1 MTLSADEGTLY
12 VANADKQI
20 IQSVNLSTYAV
31 TAYAG
36 GAGIAGTTA
45 GTGTAARFNEPF
57 STVNVSGNLYVADTY
72 NQGIRKIDGS
82 QAVTTFAGTLGT
94 VGATD
99 ATGTSALF
107 NYPKGITAVGT
118 DLYVADTSNYLIRKI
133 TSGGMVS
140 AVAGTSG
147 QSGYVDGSGAGVKFG
162 APFGVAANAT
172 YLFVSDSAN
181 NSIRSVLLAAPNT
194 VATVAGSLSATAG
207 STDSTGTTA
216 RFSTPAGIVSD
227 TANSRLYV
235 ADQGNH
241 TIRMIDVSA
250 SPATVTTIA
259 GAAGVYGSTDGNT
272 GTNNGATARFNTP
285 TGLALNAAGTILY
298 VSDQYYTK
306 VRKIVLPASP
316 TAPTSFNVTVTTLTA
331 TF

>member
-1 MTLSADEGTLY
+1 VY
-12 VANADKQI
+12 
-20 IQSVNLSTYAV
+20 
-31 TAYAG
+31 
-36 GAGIAGTTA
+36 GTTA
-45 GTGTAARFNEPF
+45 GTGTAARFYEPF
-57 STVNVSGNLYVADTY
+57 SLVNVSGSLFITDTY

-82 QAVTTFAGTLGT
+82 QVVTTFAGTLGT
-94 VGATD
+94 AGATD

-107 NYPKGITAVGT
+107 NFPKGITAVGT

-133 TSGGMVS
+133 TSGGVVS
-140 AVAGTSG
+140 AFAGTSG

-162 APFGVAANAT
+162 GPFGVAANAT
-172 YLFVSDSAN
+172 HLFVSDSAN
-181 NSIRSVLLAAPNT
+181 NSIRSVLLAAPYT

-250 SPATVTTIA
+250 SPATVTTLA
-259 GAAGVYGSTDGNT
+259 GAAGTYGSTDGT
-272 GTNNGATARFNTP
+272 NGATARFNTP

-306 VRKIVLPASP
+306 VRKIVLPAAP
-316 TAPTSFNVTVTTLTA
+316 TAPTSSNVTVSTLTT